1 VECKRCGEPAAPD
14 PEVLVPTIELTTPE
28 TDEPVIPRQRTS
40 DDPATRSER
49 HTARA
54 GHPTREPSA
63 ARALRGAALLLVL
76 GHQLLPYDTAA
87 AAGPAAFAV
96 ALACLRTGA
105 RRTERPRHSAR
116 PQTGWQTNS
125 TGATLIM
132 WLGVLTVLAA
142 GLAPLSSLAGGPMA
156 GLGAVA
162 MLLAAR
168 RACVAS
174 LDGPLASRPAQYAGR
189 LAFPAFGWMAAFVVL
204 PALVDRGLPF
214 GVRAGLALA
223 GLLPAVLTL
232 RQFDVWNRN
241 RSPIR
246 PGGSYV
252 IAAGAALS
260 LGGLVLAPA
269 GAPRPLDPAAELVAT
284 VSSAPPAP
292 TAPATADLPGGAGCW
307 SVAPNW
313 APASC
318 SFGDKAAAVSVAL
331 AGGTRAGAWLTALE
345 LLAAGRHW
353 HITSFLAQDCALT
366 ATARAGA
373 CANWVHHT
381 QSAIGSGN
389 YELVLLDDSSPT
401 GDHSVVDALRKSG
414 KKVVTVP
421 DTGSLADLH

>member
-1 VECKRCGEPAAPD
+1 
-14 PEVLVPTIELTTPE
+14 
-28 TDEPVIPRQRTS
+28 
-40 DDPATRSER
+40 
-49 HTARA
+49 
-54 GHPTREPSA
+54 
-63 ARALRGAALLLVL
+63 
-76 GHQLLPYDTAA
+76 
-87 AAGPAAFAV
+87 
-96 ALACLRTGA
+96 
-105 RRTERPRHSAR
+105 
-116 PQTGWQTNS
+116 
-125 TGATLIM
+125 M
-132 WLGVLTVLAA
+132 
-142 GLAPLSSLAGGPMA
+142 
-156 GLGAVA
+156 
-162 MLLAAR
+162 
-168 RACVAS
+168 
-174 LDGPLASRPAQYAGR
+174 QYAGR
-189 LAFPAFGWMAAFVVL
+189 LAFPAFGWMVAFVVL

-223 GLLPAVLTL
+223 SLLPAALTL

-252 IAAGAALS
+252 IASGAALS

-269 GAPRPLDPAAELVAT
+269 GAPRPLDSAAERGAAVRPP
-284 VSSAPPAP
+284 SAAP

-313 APASC
+313 APANC

-331 AGGTRAGAWLTALE
+331 AGGTRAGAWLPALE

-366 ATARAGA
+366 ASARAGA

-389 YELVLLDDSSPT
+389 YELVLLDDSSST
-401 GDHSVVDALRKSG
+401 GDQSVVDALRKSG
-414 KKVVTVP
+414 MKVVTVP